1 MWECTLCWPPLLN
14 VKTIFLPL
22 FLKESI
28 NQILASNKDFMG
40 VFLCVIFLFQF
51 EKIPCGRGRKAKNQ
65 VGLAYPWFAWL
76 YLKVWWFFASV
87 FPSENTIKAVNKM
100 VKAAIRS
107 LENRDKKLRGVF
119 KSCQISRFFFVKKL
133 NYRYSIGL

>member
-51 EKIPCGRGRKAKNQ
+51 EKNTMRAGPQSEKSSWS
-65 VGLAYPWFAWL
+65 GLSMICMT
-76 YLKVWWFFASV
+76 YLKVWWFFTSV

-107 LENRDKKLRGVF
+107 LENSDKKLRGVF